1 MTFLTRSL
9 LVALCLGGGLVRAQ
23 ESNAARQAEARVARA
38 PELAYS
44 GFLGDYSKLRPVAGR
59 KGLLRYANPAV
70 DFKPYTKVMFDPVE
84 VVLVPN
90 PNYRGARPDVL
101 KEMTDNLLQAFIR
114 ELEPDYQVV
123 SSTGP
128 DVLEVRMA
136 ITGLQLVKT
145 SMTPFDFIP
154 IKAAIN
160 TGRAVAGKSPRRAE
174 LSAEVEVLDAQGR
187 RAAAAV
193 VTRAGDKTLEQG
205 ADLTWRD
212 VEAITAYWAKNFRHD
227 LDAARGVQP

>member
-9 LVALCLGGGLVRAQ
+9 LAAMCLGGGLVQAQ
-23 ESNAARQAEARVARA
+23 ESNAARQAEARAAEV

-44 GFLGDYSKLRPVAGR
+44 GFLGDYSKLRPVIGR
-59 KGLLRYANPAV
+59 KGLLRYVNPAV
-70 DFKPYTKVMFDPVE
+70 DFKPYTKVTFDPVE

-90 PNYRGARPDVL
+90 PDYQGVRPDVL
-101 KEMTDNLLQAFIR
+101 KEMTDNVLQAFIR

-123 SSTGP
+123 SATGP

-145 SMTPFDFIP
+145 DATLFDILP
-154 IKAAIN
+154 VKAALN
-160 TGRAVAGKSPRRAE
+160 AGRAVAGKSPRRAE

-193 VTRAGDKTLEQG
+193 VTRAGDKTLQQG
-205 ADLTWRD
+205 ADLTWSD
-212 VEAITAYWAKNFRHD
+212 VDAITAYWAKNFRHD